1 MLVIGGV
8 VTMLPLAT
16 GKAAMSTQQQTTN
29 GNEVIDAGE
38 LAKRWR
44 LPESWIREQ
53 TRTRAVDPLPCI
65 RFGRYVRFEWGSPKL
80 SAWYDRR
87 RS

>member
-1 MLVIGGV
+1 
-8 VTMLPLAT
+8 
-16 GKAAMSTQQQTTN
+16 MSAQQQTVN
-29 GNEVIDAGE
+29 GNEVIDAPE

-53 TRTRAVDPLPCI
+53 TRTRAGDPLPCV

-80 SAWYDRR
+80 VAWYDRR
-87 RS
+87 RG

>member
-1 MLVIGGV
+1 
-8 VTMLPLAT
+8 
-16 GKAAMSTQQQTTN
+16 MSMQQQTVN
-29 GNEVIDAGE
+29 GNEVIDAAE

-53 TRTRAVDPLPCI
+53 TRTRAGDPLPCV

-80 SAWYDRR
+80 VAWYDRR
-87 RS
+87 RG

>member
-1 MLVIGGV
+1 MLQ
-8 VTMLPLAT
+8 LPT
-16 GKAAMSTQQQTTN
+16 GKVVMSTQQQTTN
-29 GNEVIDAGE
+29 GNEVIDTAE

-53 TRTRAVDPLPCI
+53 TRTRTGDPLPCV

-80 SAWYDRR
+80 VAWHDRR
-87 RS
+87 RC

>member
-1 MLVIGGV
+1 
-8 VTMLPLAT
+8 
-16 GKAAMSTQQQTTN
+16 MSMQQQAVN
-29 GNEVIDAGE
+29 GNEVIDAAE

-53 TRTRAVDPLPCI
+53 TRTRAGDPLPCV

-80 SAWYDRR
+80 VAWYDRR
-87 RS
+87 RG

>member
-1 MLVIGGV
+1 
-8 VTMLPLAT
+8 
-16 GKAAMSTQQQTTN
+16 MSTQQETAN
-29 GNEVIDAGE
+29 RNEVIDAAE

-53 TRTRAVDPLPCI
+53 TRTRSGDPLPCV

-80 SAWYDRR
+80 VAWYDRR
-87 RS
+87 RG